1 MAQFTLYRNTNRQTQ
16 DRYPFLLDV
25 QNDFLEALKTRLVI
39 PVVKLADHKPILRLN
54 PVFSWEQVRYML
66 IVQEMAA
73 IPSNN
78 MGEKVTDLEALRA
91 EILAAI
97 DLLIT
102 GI

>member
-1 MAQFTLYRNTNRQTQ
+1 MTQFTLHRNTNRQTQ
-16 DRYPFLLDV
+16 GRYPFLLDV
-25 QNDFLEALKTRLVI
+25 QNDFLDALKTRLVI
-39 PVVKLADHKPILRLN
+39 PAVKLPHQNPITRLN
-54 PVFSWEQVRYML
+54 PLFEWEQEHYLLM
-66 IVQEMAA
+66 VQEMAA

-78 MGEKVTDLEALRA
+78 LGAPVTELGELRG

>member
-1 MAQFTLYRNTNRQTQ
+1 MAQFTLYRNTNQQTQ
-16 DRYPFLLDV
+16 NRYPLLLDV
-25 QNDFLEALKTRLVI
+25 QNDFLNDLKTRLVI
-39 PVVKLADHKPILRLN
+39 PAVRQTNHKPITHLN
-54 PVFSWEQVRYML
+54 PVFTWENEQYLL

-78 MGEKVTDLEALRA
+78 LGARVTDLQAMRGD
-91 EILAAI
+91 ILAAI